1 MSGLNLVAC
10 SKPLVMVCEKDA
22 RPKFPFDVQHRNIIV
37 YDTDAASDYTTL
49 EREIIERLK
58 AIDKTELALE
68 KLAEEPPLTDFKG
81 LSAYERIVIT
91 AIVGNLSGVDRS
103 APEYRIRKEAGKNG
117 RTDFALSLGL
127 KKLSS
132 KQFIAHEVSP
142 PDEQWGDPYLAY
154 SPTEIG
160 WQWLQNNEDQFVLQ
174 RSPTNVRKDLDLDKE
189 PDDIPF

>member
-1 MSGLNLVAC
+1 MAQIVNALREAGAEQAKQVEPT
-10 SKPLVMVCEKDA
+10 KPKSEA
-22 RPKFPFDVQHRNIIV
+22 Q
-37 YDTDAASDYTTL
+37 L
-49 EREIIERLK
+49 E
-58 AIDKTELALE
+58 A
-68 KLAEEPPLTDFKG
+68 
-81 LSAYERIVIT
+81 
-91 AIVGNLSGVDRS
+91 RS
-103 APEYRIRKEAGKNG
+103 APEYGIRKEAGKNG
-117 RTDFALSLGL
+117 LTDFAISLGL